1 MMNNNFPKTVVGK
14 IYAYGDKLVAPVD
27 RKLVG
32 VKHNGVLY
40 RHRQMVT
47 SQHETFVFDTT
58 WARIRA
64 GETEV
69 ETFKS
74 TREPDELVPV
84 TEQTP
89 ESVILQGYLNACIC
103 C

>member
-1 MMNNNFPKTVVGK
+1 MMNNFPRTTVGK
-14 IYAYGDKLVAPVD
+14 IYAYGDKLVAPVN

-32 VKHNGVLY
+32 VKSNGTVY

-47 SQHETFVFDTT
+47 NPHETFVFDTT
-58 WARIRA
+58 WARIQV

-74 TREPDELVPV
+74 TREPNELVPV
-84 TEQTP
+84 TKQTP
-89 ESVILQGYLNACIC
+89 ESAILQGYLNACVC
-103 C
+103 Y

>member
-1 MMNNNFPKTVVGK
+1 MMSNVPKTTVGK
-14 IYAYGDKLVAPVD
+14 IYAYSDKLVAPVD
-27 RKLVG
+27 RRFVG

-40 RHRQMVT
+40 RNRQRVT
-47 SQHETFVFDTT
+47 NQHEVFVFETT
-58 WARIRA
+58 WARILV

-69 ETFKS
+69 ETFRS

-84 TEQTP
+84 TKQTP

-103 C
+103 Y